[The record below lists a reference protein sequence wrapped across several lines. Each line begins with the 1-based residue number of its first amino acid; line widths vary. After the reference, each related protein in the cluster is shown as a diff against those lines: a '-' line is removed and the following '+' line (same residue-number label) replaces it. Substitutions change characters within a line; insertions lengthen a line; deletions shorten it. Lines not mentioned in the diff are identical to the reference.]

1 MIRIGALSYLNT
13 IPFIYGLKKYNLIS
27 EDNIVYNFPSNS
39 AKSLI
44 NNDVDVALIPSVALR
59 FLKNYSIISN
69 FCIGSE
75 KEVDSVCVY
84 SDVNIN
90 DVKEII
96 LDYQSNTSVEL
107 LKIIIKDYWKISP
120 KLINSKE
127 GYESNIKGSTAALV
141 IGDRAFALNGKYK
154 YTYDLASLWYQ
165 MTNLP
170 FVFACWVTTV
180 KLSDDFILNFNSALE
195 YGVRN
200 IDLAIKE
207 EGMECVS
214 KDPGDY
220 LNNKISYDFD
230 SRKKES
236 LKLFLE
242 KII

>member
-1 MIRIGALSYLNT
+1 M
-13 IPFIYGLKKYNLIS
+13 
-27 EDNIVYNFPSNS
+27 
-39 AKSLI
+39 
-44 NNDVDVALIPSVALR
+44 IPSAALK
-59 FLKNYSIISN
+59 FLDNYSIITD
-69 FCIGSE
+69 FCIGAE

-84 SDVNIN
+84 SNVDIKN
-90 DVKEII
+90 VKEII

-107 LKIIIKDYWKISP
+107 LKIIIKDYWNISP
-120 KLINSKE
+120 KLVSSSK
-127 GYESNIKGSTAALV
+127 GYEQNIKGSTAALV
-141 IGDRAFALNGKYK
+141 IGDRAFGLNGKYK
-154 YTYDLASLWYQ
+154 YTYDLASIWNT
-165 MTNLP
+165 MTDLP

-220 LNNKISYDFD
+220 LNNKISYNFD

>member
-69 FCIGSE
+69 FCIVSE

-220 LNNKISYDFD
+220 LNNKISYNFD